1 MKRFL
6 IIAAALMLA
15 LPAAA
20 EKIIF
25 STGNVAGTSLTDKFM
40 PQDFS
45 MLGTS
50 CTVSAVF
57 RTESGMWCIRLSAVS
72 GERAP
77 VVYEY
82 FVQPGDNIRMRRLN
96 ESGLSECALTVTAV
110 TWNRAELTV
119 TAAK

>member
-6 IIAAALMLA
+6 IIAASLLLT

-20 EKIIF
+20 EKITF
-25 STGNVAGTSLTDKFM
+25 TTGSIAGTSVTDRFM

-45 MLGTS
+45 MLGAT

>member
-1 MKRFL
+1 
-6 IIAAALMLA
+6 MLA

-119 TAAK
+119 SAAK